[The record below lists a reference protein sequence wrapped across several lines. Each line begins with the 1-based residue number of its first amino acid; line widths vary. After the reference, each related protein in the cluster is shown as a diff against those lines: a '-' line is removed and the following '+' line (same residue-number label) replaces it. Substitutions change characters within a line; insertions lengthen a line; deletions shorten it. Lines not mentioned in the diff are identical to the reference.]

1 MRLPSWLVWYKK
13 PEYRDIREYADNV
26 NTGRRAM
33 SPDGRRTM
41 IPSRLRLD
49 RILQNRT
56 CSPMSLYD
64 FYMYLKHIEFSAENL
79 EFYMWYKNYEASYA
93 KGNGD
98 IKELDYGSIPS
109 ASQSDSSVA
118 KIKEL
123 VPGDDE
129 SFDPEI
135 AKETLER
142 IAQLIAVDAICSA
155 KSKTCSAPAPP
166 KTGSAKPTAA
176 DLSNFQ
182 LLNPTTGAVARTEL
196 DTIVELFLSPGGTK
210 ELNIPPI
217 MRQQAI
223 ADLQNSTHPAALKP
237 VADHVYGLLRNCSH
251 RNLVRLGVSNDT
263 FETICVATALGFVNL
278 IAGFLVVLLRGF
290 VPYRGAHSMFEAF
303 CAWPLWWL
311 GMTLVLSG
319 LRGSCFFLLLF
330 SRRQALPW
338 ERFDDSG
345 GKMSNQTGFMK
356 TLSRLM
362 IFDRRLRVKEKH
374 LRRLQQKIVLQS
386 IAGGSIFACACVLVF
401 IFLPMWRET
410 IVLQQGGGQLVLG
423 GGQDGRIN

>member
-26 NTGRRAM
+26 NTGRRPM
-33 SPDGRRTM
+33 SPAGRRTM

-49 RILQNRT
+49 RILENRT

-123 VPGDDE
+123 VPDDDE
-129 SFDPEI
+129 PFDPEI

-142 IAQLIAVDAICSA
+142 IAQLIAVDAVCSA
-155 KSKTCSAPAPP
+155 KSKTCSASAPP

-210 ELNIPPI
+210 ELNIPPV

-251 RNLVRLGVSNDT
+251 RNFVRLGVSNGT
-263 FETICVATALGFVNL
+263 FETICVATALGFVCL
-278 IAGFLVVLLRGF
+278 IAGFLVVFLRGF

-362 IFDRRLRVKEKH
+362 IFDRRLRVKDKH

-386 IAGGSIFACACVLVF
+386 IAGGSIFACVCVLVF

-410 IVLQQGGGQLVLG
+410 IVLHPDGGQIVL
-423 GGQDGRIN
+423 GGQDGRIG